1 MSDWSSAMNV
11 RIDNER
17 CDGCGECIAAC
28 RQRALRIV
36 DGIAHIDAARCDG
49 CQACLSACPQGA
61 ILLVVDETAL
71 QPMADDDLTES
82 QPSRLSRL
90 APTAKKVAPWVG
102 AALAFVGRE
111 VLPRLAQ
118 SLLDSWDRRRSESG
132 KEPSPTS
139 TASDAIS
146 PNQTASSGGR
156 GRRWRGG
163 RG

>member
-1 MSDWSSAMNV
+1 MKV
-11 RIDNER
+11 RIDKER
-17 CDGCGECIAAC
+17 CDGCGECIAVC
-28 RQRALRIV
+28 PQDALRIAE
-36 DGIAHIDAARCDG
+36 GIAQIDATRCDG
-49 CQACLSACPQGA
+49 CQDCLSACPQGA
-61 ILLVVDETAL
+61 ILLVVEETAL
-71 QPMADDDLTES
+71 QPMAADDLAES

-90 APTAKKVAPWVG
+90 APTAKKAAPWVG

-132 KEPSPTS
+132 TETSPSNTPANVTPPT
-139 TASDAIS
+139 
-146 PNQTASSGGR
+146 QTASSGGR